1 MVHFYHNIFTARS
14 FFFPHNLTQQLQ
26 GCSTGCSINCY
37 LHIGKALQMIN
48 FMCCAKGLIQWIV
61 LFRKTMHT
69 SSPSFQKRIIHC
81 LNNYIISNHM
91 KHAVL
96 AFLNCYLLVLAFSK
110 LNLHVDLTICLTFSY
125 LHFFGWSRY
134 NRIRKRLL

>member
-1 MVHFYHNIFTARS
+1 MVHFYHNIFTERS
-14 FFFPHNLTQQLQ
+14 FVFFPHNLTQQLQ
-26 GCSTGCSINCY
+26 GCSTGCSINCF
-37 LHIGKALQMIN
+37 LHIGKALKMIN
-48 FMCCAKGLIQWIV
+48 FMRCAKSLIQWIV
-61 LFRKTMHT
+61 LFRKMFTHNYAHIVAV
-69 SSPSFQKRIIHC
+69 FRKRIIHC

-125 LHFFGWSRY
+125 LHFLG
-134 NRIRKRLL
+134 